1 MQAERS
7 YKNTAFKGADVR
19 VRCGKA
25 TDIDIDLGPIVLT
38 PMRQFVLLFRS
49 ESKGLSVT
57 SLIWHASK
65 LISHGRVK
73 LMKKVMEFRAQ
84 AKLCRQLA
92 ISEPKS
98 RIYWLAEAERWS
110 RLAQDEISAHYEECN
125 VIQLRDAA
133 SRPNVMA

>member
-1 MQAERS
+1 M
-7 YKNTAFKGADVR
+7 
-19 VRCGKA
+19 RCGKA

-49 ESKGLSVT
+49 ELKGLSVT

-73 LMKKVMEFRAQ
+73 LMKKVMEFRGQ

-92 ISEPKS
+92 ISV
-98 RIYWLAEAERWS
+98 AEAERWS
-110 RLAQDEISAHYEECN
+110 RLTQDEISAHYEECN